1 MVIATVI
8 YLASEKEVSQ
18 ALFNQR
24 KKKCF
29 SVIFCVVL
37 LSVYTANRKAGH
49 VSYRIKWCY
58 ICWQRKFQ
66 ILLYSSWGF
75 CLWVRAPVR
84 FLGTL
89 WGFGME
95 QTDSL
100 RFPAHHLDKN
110 IYRSARWARDLA
122 LIYYAGETL
131 LSWRNELLSI
141 QLVCNS
147 SIYKL
152 VCWQQPS

>member
-1 MVIATVI
+1 M
-8 YLASEKEVSQ
+8 ASEKEVSQ

-24 KKKCF
+24 KKKML
-29 SVIFCVVL
+29 FCNLLCCLL
-37 LSVYTANRKAGH
+37 LSAHTANRKAGH

-66 ILLYSSWGF
+66 ILFYSAWGF
-75 CLWVRAPVR
+75 CLWVRVPVR

-100 RFPAHHLDKN
+100 IFPAHHLDKN

-122 LIYYAGETL
+122 LIYYAEKTYLGDYP

-152 VCWQQPS
+152 VRWQQPS